1 MPPLHSINCAP
12 AALTMEVTYMLSLKK
27 TLLVTCLL
35 AVSGSALA
43 ANKADLLVIGKIV
56 PAGCDVTIG
65 TGAPLDLGDIHVA
78 DLNPDP
84 DKPTALANRSVPY
97 SLTCTGPVAIS
108 TSWLDNNEAHGTH
121 PVSHN
126 FFSLGKDA
134 SDAPIGHLWIQHGG
148 GASVAVTGNG
158 AETHA
163 NVITSVDGIVWVDAG
178 YGQASKR
185 LVNSFA
191 PVGEMTPTAY
201 STYSGRFTLK
211 PQIAPTSTLDLNN
224 ALTIDASATMEVTYL

>member
-84 DKPTALANRSVPY
+84 DKPTSLANRSVPY
-97 SLTCTGPVAIS
+97 SLTCTGPA
-108 TSWLDNNEAHGTH
+108 G
-121 PVSHN
+121 SHN
-126 FFSLGKDA
+126 LFSLGKDA

-163 NVITSVDGIVWVDAG
+163 NVITSVDGIVWTDAS

-185 LVNSFA
+185 QVNSFA
-191 PVGEMTPTAY
+191 PAGEMTPAAY
-201 STYSGRFTLK
+201 TTYSGRFTLK

>member
-1 MPPLHSINCAP
+1 
-12 AALTMEVTYMLSLKK
+12 MLSLKK

-84 DKPTALANRSVPY
+84 DKPTSLANRSVPY

-108 TSWLDNNEAHGTH
+108 TSWIDNNEAHGTA
-121 PVSHN
+121 PAGSHN
-126 FFSLGKDA
+126 LFSLGKDA
-134 SDAPIGHLWIQHGG
+134 ADAPIGHLWIQHGG
-148 GASVAVTGNG
+148 GAIVAVTGNG
-158 AETHA
+158 TETHA
-163 NVITSVDGIVWVDAG
+163 NVLASADGITWVDSS
-178 YGQASKR
+178 YGQASKTQM
-185 LVNSFA
+185 NSFA
-191 PVGEMTPTAY
+191 PVGATTPAAY
-201 STYSGRFTLK
+201 TTYSGTFTLK
-211 PQIAPTSTLDLNN
+211 PQIAPVDTLDLSTSLNIN
-224 ALTIDASATMEVTYL
+224 ANATMELNYL

>member
-56 PAGCDVTIG
+56 PAGCNVTIG
-65 TGAPLDLGDIHVA
+65 TGAPLDLGDIQVSA
-78 DLNPDP
+78 LNPDP
-84 DKPTALANRSVPY
+84 DKPTSLTVPTVPY
-97 SLTCTGPVAIS
+97 NITCTAPIAIS
-108 TSWLDNNEAHGTH
+108 TSWVDNQEADGTFLPSPNH
-121 PVSHN
+121 
-126 FFSLGKDA
+126 FSLGKDA
-134 SDAPIGHLWIQHGG
+134 SDAPIGYLWIQHGS

-163 NVITSVDGIVWVDAG
+163 NVITSANGITWTNSP
-178 YGQASKR
+178 YGQASKTHR
-185 LVNSFA
+185 NSFA
-191 PVGEMTPTAY
+191 PVGASTPEAY
-201 STYSGRFTLK
+201 TTYSGRFVIK
-211 PQIAPTSTLDLNN
+211 PSIAPVNDLDLSTSLNIN
-224 ALTIDASATMEVTYL
+224 ANATMELSYL

>member
-84 DKPTALANRSVPY
+84 DKPTPLANRSVPY

-108 TSWLDNNEAHGTH
+108 TRWLDNNEAHGTH

-163 NVITSVDGIVWVDAG
+163 NVITSVDGIVWTDAT

-185 LVNSFA
+185 QVNSFA
-191 PVGEMTPTAY
+191 PAGEMTPAAY
-201 STYSGRFTLK
+201 TTYSGRFVLK

>member
-56 PAGCDVTIG
+56 PAGCNVTIG

-84 DKPTALANRSVPY
+84 DKPTSLANRSVPY

-108 TSWLDNNEAHGTH
+108 TRWLDNNEAHGTH

-134 SDAPIGHLWIQHGG
+134 SDTPIGHLWIQHGAG
-148 GASVAVTGNG
+148 GSVAVTGNG
-158 AETHA
+158 TETHA
-163 NVITSVDGIVWVDAG
+163 NVITSANGITWANSS
-178 YGQASKR
+178 YGQASKTHI
-185 LVNSFA
+185 NSFA
-191 PVGEMTPTAY
+191 PVGASTPEAY
-201 STYSGRFTLK
+201 TTYSGRFTLK
-211 PQIAPTSTLDLNN
+211 PSIAPVNDLDLSTSLNIN
-224 ALTIDASATMEVTYL
+224 ANATMELSYL